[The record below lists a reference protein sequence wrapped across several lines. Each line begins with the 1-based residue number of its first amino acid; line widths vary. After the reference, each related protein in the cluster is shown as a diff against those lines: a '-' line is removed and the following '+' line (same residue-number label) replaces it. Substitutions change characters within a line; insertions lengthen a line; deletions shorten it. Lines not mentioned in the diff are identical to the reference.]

1 MNAKVLARPC
11 ELLHMPQASVAATHM
26 SPSMCVSVC
35 LCVGCHDFYLFVIK
49 CIYSVS
55 QVCILCLVRD
65 AAQKGWHFNPQLIA
79 CVSGSMSVC
88 ASRCACVF
96 VSDVMWLQ
104 PLETSCHCLGQVSGT
119 GGWQVRLQSR
129 LSKLSKDHKFQLKK
143 MPNSSNFYAAG

>member
-26 SPSMCVSVC
+26 SPSVYVSVC

-65 AAQKGWHFNPQLIA
+65 AAQKG
-79 CVSGSMSVC
+79 
-88 ASRCACVF
+88 
-96 VSDVMWLQ
+96 
-104 PLETSCHCLGQVSGT
+104 
-119 GGWQVRLQSR
+119 
-129 LSKLSKDHKFQLKK
+129 
-143 MPNSSNFYAAG
+143 